1 MVMLMDHPNPLYCDK
16 CHRLI
21 IYRYWRCNIK
31 GADAG
36 LLAGKTVAL
45 KDNVAVAGIPM
56 MNGSRMMEG
65 YIPEY
70 DATIVT
76 RILDQGQNVCHCFVL

>member
-1 MVMLMDHPNPLYCDK
+1 MSMDHPNPPYCYK
-16 CHRLI
+16 CHGLI
-21 IYRYWRCNIK
+21 TCRYWRCDIK

-36 LLAGKTVAL
+36 LLVGKTVAV

-56 MNGSRMMEG
+56 MFGSKMMEG
-65 YIPEY
+65 YTPEY

-76 RILDQGQNVCHCFVL
+76 RILEQGQNVCHCFIL